1 MSVTGTRDRGSN
13 WCAGPGPASAR
24 QQQPGQTIFYSSFID
39 LIWSW
44 PSATTQPET
53 AGIAAENMFTNTNL
67 KSSKSSSF
75 KCNSFLTVCDKLRSL
90 GIATVAMQ
98 HLGTCPLLFLDIRHN
113 RRIERERVSPLHVQ
127 IFYSSIIIHPDNK
140 MWCDIVFVKYM
151 TTTKTRTLALLLLI
165 KVKF

>member
-98 HLGTCPLLFLDIRHN
+98 QLGTCPLLFLDIRHN
-113 RRIERERVSPLHVQ
+113 RRIERERESLTSSRSNLLFINHHSSRQQNVMWHCICQ
-127 IFYSSIIIHPDNK
+127 IYDDDKDANPSIV
-140 MWCDIVFVKYM
+140 IVN
-151 TTTKTRTLALLLLI
+151 
-165 KVKF
+165 